1 MLRKTLWCVLC
12 FSLSAHAS
20 AFPNLAKLPLR
31 FEPARARGEHGGGR
45 PAELVARGNGYTL
58 YMAESGAILSTL
70 SATIRMQMA
79 GANPSPEITP
89 QGLLPGATNYLVGND
104 PSSWRTNVAGFA
116 RVKYR
121 DIYRGIDLMYY
132 GNQQQLEYDFVVAPG
147 ADPRQIQIVFDGAGK
162 LKVDRNGDLVMRA
175 AGQWLRFRSPTLYQ
189 EIHGEKRPVKG
200 QYALRGRRVGFT
212 VSSYDTSLPLV
223 IDPVL
228 VYSTLFGGDNEAIFG
243 LATDPAGN
251 VYLTGQ
257 TFGLIPILNAE
268 QSKFGGN
275 YLASPNAFITKI
287 NAAGTALI
295 YSTYIG
301 GSKSY
306 QPTGGD
312 RAFGIAVDAVGN
324 AYITGFTSSTDFP
337 TFHAVQPILLAP
349 VAAFVTKLNAAGN
362 ALVYSTYLG
371 GSGKSNCGGCIA
383 TGDRGNAIA
392 VDSAGNAYVAGST
405 TSSDFP
411 LVAPFQTTTPNPQ
424 VAFVTKINAA
434 GSTLVYSTYLGG
446 GPTPGFTPQAVA
458 TGIAV
463 DSTGSAYVTG
473 NACSISFPT
482 LNPIQA
488 NLTSGCSAFVTKL
501 APSGSAL
508 VYSTYLGGG
517 GVPLQCDVGS
527 LFYDYGSDA
536 CGGNSSTGIAVDSAG
551 SAYVTGVTRTIDFPV
566 VNAFQPAN
574 GASSPPANAFVAK
587 LSPSG
592 SALTYS
598 TYLGGVGGA
607 SASAIAVDSA
617 GNAYIAGAAGLGF
630 PIVKPL
636 QAALT
641 TGSGGGAFV
650 AELDAAGLALV
661 YSTYFGNASGSVP
674 PASALA
680 LDSAGNTYFAGGAGP
695 NFPLANAIQTT
706 TRGSFPEFGTPF
718 LAKIGPADAAGLA
731 IAPPGL
737 DFSQAFIGTPS
748 MPETVTLLSAGSQP
762 LSVASII
769 AGGDFTETN
778 NCGTVLASGSTCTVS
793 VVFNPSGKGSRDGT
807 LTIASNAGTARSI
820 SLIGIGLAP
829 SLNGG
834 VQNAASF
841 SGANVAGSLAS
852 VFGMELATDTVAAGV
867 NADSFPLPISI
878 VGATLTVT
886 GSTGTYPVPLLYA
899 SPTQIN
905 FQIPWEVAGSSQ
917 VTLQVDSISIPLT
930 LSPTAPAIFALNSQG
945 TGPGAILI
953 SNTGVFA
960 QPVGSVPSVESRP
973 ASAGESISIFA
984 TGLGA
989 LTSAP
994 PPDGTPA
1001 GDHMTIAAA
1010 ATVSIGGITVTP
1022 TFAGLAPGF
1031 AGLYQVDAAIPA
1043 GVTTGGAVTVSIT
1056 VGGAASNTVTIAVQ

>member
-1 MLRKTLWCVLC
+1 
-12 FSLSAHAS
+12 
-20 AFPNLAKLPLR
+20 
-31 FEPARARGEHGGGR
+31 
-45 PAELVARGNGYTL
+45 
-58 YMAESGAILSTL
+58 
-70 SATIRMQMA
+70 
-79 GANPSPEITP
+79 
-89 QGLLPGATNYLVGND
+89 
-104 PSSWRTNVAGFA
+104 
-116 RVKYR
+116 
-121 DIYRGIDLMYY
+121 
-132 GNQQQLEYDFVVAPG
+132 VVAPG
-147 ADPRQIQIVFDGAGK
+147 VDPRQIQIVFDGASD
-162 LKVDRNGDLVMRA
+162 LKVDRNGDLLMRA
-175 AGQWLRFRSPTLYQ
+175 SGQWLRFRSPTIYQ
-189 EIHGEKRPVKG
+189 DVRGEKKPVAG
-200 QYALRGRRVGFT
+200 HYALRGRRVGFS

-275 YLASPNAFITKI
+275 NSASPNAFITKI

-312 RAFGIAVDAVGN
+312 RAFGIAVDAEGN
-324 AYITGFTSSTDFP
+324 AYITGSTMSTDFP
-337 TFHAVQPILLAP
+337 TFHAVQPTLRAP
-349 VAAFVTKLNAAGN
+349 VAAFVTKLNAAGT

-411 LVAPFQTTTPNPQ
+411 LAAPFQTTTPNPQ
-424 VAFVTKINAA
+424 VAFVTKINAT
-434 GSTLVYSTYLGG
+434 GSALVYSTYLGG

-473 NACSISFPT
+473 NACSTNFPT

-488 NLTSGCSAFVTKL
+488 NLTSGCSAFVTKF

-517 GVPLQCDVGS
+517 GVPLQCDVLS

-551 SAYVTGVTRTIDFPV
+551 SAYVTGVTRTTDFPV

-574 GASSPPANAFVAK
+574 GATSPPANAFVAK
-587 LSPSG
+587 LDASG

-607 SASAIAVDSA
+607 GASAIAVDSA
-617 GNAYIAGAAGLGF
+617 GNAYITGAAGLGF

-641 TGSGGGAFV
+641 AGSGGGAFV
-650 AELDAAGLALV
+650 AELNAAGLALV
-661 YSTYFGNASGSVP
+661 YSTYFGDAGNVP

-680 LDSAGNTYFAGGAGP
+680 LDSAGNTYFAGGAGQF
-695 NFPLANAIQTT
+695 FPLANAIQTT
-706 TRGSFPEFGTPF
+706 TRGSFPEIGTPF
-718 LAKIGPADAAGLA
+718 LAKIGPADVAGLA

-737 DFSQAFIGTPS
+737 DFSQAFMGTPS
-748 MPETVTLLSAGSQP
+748 MPQTVTLFAAGSQP
-762 LSVASII
+762 LSIASIT
-769 AGGDFTETN
+769 ANGDFTETN
-778 NCGTVLASGSTCTVS
+778 NCGTALASGSTCTVS

-807 LTIASNAGTARSI
+807 LTIASNAGAARSI
-820 SLIGIGLAP
+820 SLIGFGLIP
-829 SLNGG
+829 SLKGG

-852 VFGMELATDTVAAGV
+852 VFGMDLATDTVTAGV
-867 NADSFPLPISI
+867 SAASFPLPASI
-878 VGATLTVT
+878 VGATITVT
-886 GSTGTYPVPLLYA
+886 GSSGTYPAPLLYA

-917 VTLQVDSISIPLT
+917 VTLKVDSISIPLT

-945 TGPGAILI
+945 TGPGAIQI
-953 SNTGVFA
+953 SNTGIFA
-960 QPVGSVPSVESRP
+960 QPVGAVPSVESRP

-989 LTSAP
+989 LTSPP

-1001 GDHMTIAAA
+1001 GDHATIAAT
-1010 ATVSIGGITVTP
+1010 ATVNIGGITVSP

-1031 AGLYQVDAAIPA
+1031 AGLYQVDAPIPA
-1043 GVTTGGAVTVSIT
+1043 GITPGGAVQVFMT
-1056 VGGAASNTVTIAVQ
+1056 VGGVASNTVTIAVQ